1 MKPEEDMSMLRYH
14 HEQKQIEI
22 PFFLHED
29 AESLLEEIEPWIDS
43 PGKSYTVDIN
53 KHTSGPF
60 QNILM
65 VIQNITWFI

>member
-22 PFFLHED
+22 PFFLYEN

-43 PGKSYTVDIN
+43 P
-53 KHTSGPF
+53 
-60 QNILM
+60 
-65 VIQNITWFI
+65 